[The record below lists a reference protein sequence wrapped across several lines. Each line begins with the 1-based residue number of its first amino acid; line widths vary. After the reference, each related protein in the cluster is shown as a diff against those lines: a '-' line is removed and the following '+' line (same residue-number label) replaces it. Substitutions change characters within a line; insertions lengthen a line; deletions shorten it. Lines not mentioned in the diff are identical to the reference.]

1 MNTHRHQRCLD
12 AIAGRAVD
20 RAPTYLPGIA
30 CSVASQILGR
40 PAYTGTH
47 SLHFAEVLAWWNGD
61 AAHADFEAKLKED
74 LVAIHRMLDIDV
86 YRFPWRMNVKPFAHH
101 RNSAGE
107 RGDDVLGSIG

>member
-1 MNTHRHQRCLD
+1 
-12 AIAGRAVD
+12 
-20 RAPTYLPGIA
+20 
-30 CSVASQILGR
+30 VASQILGR